1 MTTTDRKSYAV
12 KAETFEQILDI
23 LLSMEGDVQAL
34 KQSTED
40 LKKDVTLLTRMA
52 NDAYRMA
59 VIAVLTATGAV
70 AFSAFSLWF
79 R

>member
-23 LLSMEGDVQAL
+23 LLSMEGDVQAQ

-40 LKKDVTLLTRMA
+40 LKKEVTLLTKVA
-52 NDAYRMA
+52 NDAHRMA
-59 VIAVLTATGAV
+59 MVAALTATGAV
-70 AFSAFSLWF
+70 AFSAFSLYL